1 MGVFAVFR
9 RKKKDVVEA
18 SPEETGAVVASQDD
32 EVTEAKSK
40 AGTETETTEAAEI
53 RAGIDADAHADT
65 DVEEDVDG
73 GAGAGVDADAR
84 VDVDVDADAD
94 LDVADKA
101 EGASDV
107 VEIPKQ
113 QSAEAAADN
122 EAGEGARK

>member
-18 SPEETGAVVASQDD
+18 SPEETGAVVASEGD

-40 AGTETETTEAAEI
+40 AETETETEAAEI
-53 RAGIDADAHADT
+53 RAGIDADADADT

-73 GAGAGVDADAR
+73 GAGAGVDVDAR
-84 VDVDVDADAD
+84 VDVDVDAAAD

-101 EGASDV
+101 EGTSEV

>member
-9 RKKKDVVEA
+9 RKKKDVVEV
-18 SPEETGAVVASQDD
+18 SPEETGAVVASEGD

-40 AGTETETTEAAEI
+40 AGTETETEAAEI
-53 RAGIDADAHADT
+53 RAGIDADADAGT
-65 DVEEDVDG
+65 DVEEGVDG
-73 GAGAGVDADAR
+73 GAGAGAGVDADAR
-84 VDVDVDADAD
+84 VDVDVDAD
-94 LDVADKA
+94 LDAVDKA
-101 EGASDV
+101 EAASEV